1 MICGS
6 GKSGK
11 AHAIASAWK
20 RTRVPGL
27 SVPVSGFAGASRVEV
42 KLFSSFSEMTQDE
55 RVVRSR
61 PIADLLSHQII
72 TRARC
77 VGSKASL
84 RVGDA
89 LHWVFNAGSRETLNT
104 GSRYAAV
111 QTLGE

>member
-1 MICGS
+1 MWQGS
-6 GKSGK
+6 RDRVCLK
-11 AHAIASAWK
+11 ADP
-20 RTRVPGL
+20 R
-27 SVPVSGFAGASRVEV
+27 AGAVGPGFRLCRRFSNRRVEV
-42 KLFSSFSEMTQDE
+42 KLFSSFSEMTQDD

-89 LHWVFNAGSRETLNT
+89 FHWVFNAGSRETLNT